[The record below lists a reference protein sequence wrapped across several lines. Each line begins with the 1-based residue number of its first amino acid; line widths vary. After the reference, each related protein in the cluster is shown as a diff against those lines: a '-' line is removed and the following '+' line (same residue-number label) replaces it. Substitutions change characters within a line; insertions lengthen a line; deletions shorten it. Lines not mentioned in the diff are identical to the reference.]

1 LTWTERY
8 WNCTV
13 ASCDSVL
20 GQLGNR
26 TPFPVLGRFVGF
38 LALLI
43 LVHSLVTL
51 SARQTSAR
59 TVSYRYFSRYSLH
72 LLTYLLTYLL
82 IVVSERRGM
91 SMDVDNTSRSAL
103 VNIGA
108 DQKVS
113 KLLPLLMSK
122 STTCN
127 TNKWW

>member
-8 WNCTV
+8 WNWTV

-43 LVHSLVTL
+43 LVHSLVIL
-51 SARQTSAR
+51 SARQTSAL
-59 TVSYRYFSRYSLH
+59 YRIVTSQGTHF
-72 LLTYLLTYLL
+72 TYLLTYLL